1 MISLFT
7 KNKKKGG
14 SNEKF
19 PESTKEGKFVFIKE
33 KIKKIFFSFGPREKY
48 LISLFALIIAGSLLA
63 IGVQIYLSNTKSIP
77 IDGGEYKEAIIGSPR
92 FINPVL
98 STANDADRD
107 LASLIYSGLVKY
119 DPNGE
124 IVADLADDF
133 KISDDGKEYRFILKP
148 NLLWE
153 DGKPLTADDVI
164 FTIETIQNPKYSS
177 PLYQSWQGVKI
188 SIDEEQTIVFK
199 LSNSYPTFLENATIG
214 IIPQHIWNEVKPQN
228 FALSDINLQPI
239 GSGPFKLYK
248 FTKTNSGLISS
259 YTLTKNDNYH
269 NKKPY
274 IDKLTFKFYAS
285 EEDAI
290 KAYNSN
296 ATDGIAFVSP
306 TNIELLRDAKNI
318 NLYEF
323 KMPRSFTVFLNQSQN
338 TLLVE
343 KKIREAITYA
353 TNKNELIDIALNGFG
368 QISNTPIPPNLIK
381 YYNENLNPLQYDIEK
396 AKSILSEQGWEDL
409 DEDGIREKIPQENKE
424 SNELQRLAFSIIT
437 ANKSELIKVAELLK
451 QQWARAGIGLN
462 ILSMEL
468 GELQQNYIHPRSYEM
483 LLFGTILSTIPDPYP
498 FWHSSQT
505 NDRGLNLAKYKNDD
519 VDKILETAR
528 RELNEQKRIEQYKE
542 FQKLVTNDL
551 PAIFLYDPS
560 YIYPVNKG
568 IQGIKPALIVSSSRR
583 FVGIENWYIETKRVF

>member
-1 MISLFT
+1 
-7 KNKKKGG
+7 
-14 SNEKF
+14 
-19 PESTKEGKFVFIKE
+19 
-33 KIKKIFFSFGPREKY
+33 
-48 LISLFALIIAGSLLA
+48 
-63 IGVQIYLSNTKSIP
+63 
-77 IDGGEYKEAIIGSPR
+77 
-92 FINPVL
+92 
-98 STANDADRD
+98 
-107 LASLIYSGLVKY
+107 
-119 DPNGE
+119 
-124 IVADLADDF
+124 
-133 KISDDGKEYRFILKP
+133 
-148 NLLWE
+148 
-153 DGKPLTADDVI
+153 
-164 FTIETIQNPKYSS
+164 
-177 PLYQSWQGVKI
+177 
-188 SIDEEQTIVFK
+188 
-199 LSNSYPTFLENATIG
+199 
-214 IIPQHIWNEVKPQN
+214 
-228 FALSDINLQPI
+228 
-239 GSGPFKLYK
+239 
-248 FTKTNSGLISS
+248 
-259 YTLTKNDNYH
+259 
-269 NKKPY
+269 
-274 IDKLTFKFYAS
+274 
-285 EEDAI
+285 
-290 KAYNSN
+290 
-296 ATDGIAFVSP
+296 
-306 TNIELLRDAKNI
+306 
-318 NLYEF
+318 
-323 KMPRSFTVFLNQSQN
+323 MPRSFTVFLNQSQN

-368 QISNTPIPPNLIK
+368 QISNTPLPPNLIK

-560 YIYPVNKG
+560 YIYHVNKG